1 MAAPTNRLG
10 AFWAA
15 SAERVVHCCASI
27 SRGLWELLTSG
38 RSNPLARAMAS
49 ALTGGV
55 GMCSV
60 VGTPSHLAALMAN
73 TLTLDAG
80 AQPPVGVANPAKI
93 EFFVGTP
100 PRRMVIFSGV
110 AVTNFRTDDEDNVA
124 WEDVVVRL
132 GDTTTENF
140 TYTSTVGLASLS
152 CDDSN
157 FNFFADTSRVD
168 ADPLTAELLL
178 HVPLGVSGDP
188 GSLNRFSYHVQVLSD
203 PIIGSVMGLI
213 RWTDFFGTPSQG
225 VLDGTTPMFTVEA
238 GVTVEITKPGDVFRS
253 FRWDARKTGT
263 TTSPP
268 RNLGGIWVVPYEI
281 DLVPLGTA
289 LEVRPDSPGAAF
301 ASKQPGGFETT
312 PKFVPS
318 VRVVELTM
326 SGPSAT
332 GVDFD
337 MIFDPLPR

>member
-1 MAAPTNRLG
+1 MAAPTNGLG

-38 RSNPLARAMAS
+38 RSNPLARALAS

-55 GMCSV
+55 GRCSV
-60 VGTPSHLAALMAN
+60 VHTPSHLAALMAN

-80 AQPPVGVANPAKI
+80 AQPPVGVATPAKI
-93 EFFVGTP
+93 EFFLGTP
-100 PRRMVIFSGV
+100 LLRMVIFPASRSP
-110 AVTNFRTDDEDNVA
+110 TFRTDDEDNVA

-132 GDTTTENF
+132 GETTPENF

-213 RWTDFFGTPSQG
+213 RWTDFFGTPSLA

-238 GVTVEITKPGDVFRS
+238 GVTVETTTPGYVFRCRRS
-253 FRWDARKTGT
+253 RPAPVRAGRDRRALRTAALGRRRRSVKAGARGVRLRRASILRRADRHDARGRPPMGYRRR
-263 TTSPP
+263 PP
-268 RNLGGIWVVPYEI
+268 R
-281 DLVPLGTA
+281 GTSH
-289 LEVRPDSPGAAF
+289 RMDQPD
-301 ASKQPGGFETT
+301 
-312 PKFVPS
+312 
-318 VRVVELTM
+318 RC
-326 SGPSAT
+326 
-332 GVDFD
+332 D
-337 MIFDPLPR
+337 LPRLLHGAHA